1 MERTFSGGIFSDT
14 LDGGRAGAKVELTP
28 SGVCAR
34 TPDGESFVI
43 AFRDCQVEVGGFS
56 GRMVFCRNADRS
68 LTIFCEDR
76 KFPEALSFASSG
88 ILDQQLGEGQR
99 QQRNESRRGTLIGTA
114 VLIGIAV
121 LAVVSYF
128 GIRAGGKA
136 AVHALPISVDRQIG
150 SAAFKSMD
158 LGGPEITDEVVVGAM
173 QTIVDRLAPHAAI
186 DGMQFDVHV
195 VDSPAVNAFALPGG
209 TIVVFTGLISSAD
222 QADQVAG
229 VLGHEISHATLRHGL
244 QRIGQSL
251 GIWAAVTLLLGE
263 TGGLTAAAV
272 DLFQVASINSYSQ
285 EHENDADAE
294 SVRML
299 HAAGIDPLA
308 LSRFFQTLEE
318 EEGDLPGLV
327 SWISTHPQHAARIAN
342 VKSLVAALPQRE
354 YQPLEIDWEN
364 VQSRVMKTE
373 SKPSGGG

>member
-14 LDGGRAGAKVELTP
+14 LDGGRAGAEVELTP

-34 TPDGESFVI
+34 TSDGESFVI

-114 VLIGIAV
+114 VLIGVAA

-136 AVHALPISVDRQIG
+136 AVQALPISVDRQIG

-173 QTIVDRLAPHAAI
+173 RSIVNRLAPHAAI
-186 DGMQFDVHV
+186 DGMEFDVHV

-222 QADQVAG
+222 HADQVAG

-251 GIWAAVTLLLGE
+251 GIWAAVTLLLGD

-285 EHENDADAE
+285 DHENAADAE

-342 VKSLVAALPQRE
+342 VGALVAALPQRE

-364 VQSRVMKTE
+364 VQSRVIK
-373 SKPSGGG
+373 KN